1 MTFKAGLVFEVE
13 GLGGEGAGG
22 RGPERM
28 DGRHRGYPHKGG
40 SRMNCTVCGDAIDP
54 AVWSCGL
61 GRRRVRRRVRFSTR
75 RAHSVVI
82 AATTGAGEMRR
93 HGPRAPL
100 SGVRPTSRRPS
111 STALAAREPSDDMPM
126 RPVRDGPGHSRRHS
140 GTVEEAQGVEPL
152 TENGHRATSSHNRYH
167 QEGPVTTS
175 DEANPVD
182 RRPFGD
188 CFR

>member
-1 MTFKAGLVFEVE
+1 
-13 GLGGEGAGG
+13 
-22 RGPERM
+22 
-28 DGRHRGYPHKGG
+28 
-40 SRMNCTVCGDAIDP
+40 MNCTVCGDAIDP
-54 AVWSCGL
+54 ARLELWPWAKTCTPACSI
-61 GRRRVRRRVRFSTR
+61 RTR

-140 GTVEEAQGVEPL
+140 GTVEDARGVEPC
-152 TENGHRATSSHNRYH
+152 S
-167 QEGPVTTS
+167 
-175 DEANPVD
+175 
-182 RRPFGD
+182 
-188 CFR
+188 